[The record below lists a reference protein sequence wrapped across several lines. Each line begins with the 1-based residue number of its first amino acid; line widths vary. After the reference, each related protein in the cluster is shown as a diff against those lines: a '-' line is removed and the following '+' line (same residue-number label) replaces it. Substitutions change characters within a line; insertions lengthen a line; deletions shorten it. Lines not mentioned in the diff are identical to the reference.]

1 MAAPALPTPG
11 AAGDTGSDRPA
22 DRRAVGVGARLGA
35 ARYFVRRLGF
45 YAMAAAIAV
54 TLNFLIPRLMPG
66 NPASALIAQMQQ
78 KQPLSSAQVEAIYR
92 LFGAPGEPLWDQ
104 YVTYL
109 GQVARFDFGIS
120 VAYYPTP
127 VWEVI
132 STGLPW
138 TIGLVGLT
146 AVLSFLIGTAAGV
159 VSGSRVG
166 SRFDSFV
173 TPASMF
179 LGSLPYFW
187 VALLLVMAFG
197 VQLGWLPVGGGYD
210 GDLMPAL
217 NPEFLGSVVTH
228 GILPATTM
236 VIASLG
242 GWLVGMRNMMVTTV
256 SEDYVLLA
264 RAKGLSKAR
273 VMFQYAARNAVLPS
287 VAGFALTIGTVVSGQ
302 LLVEIVFAYP
312 GVGYLLYQAVSSV
325 DYPLMQALFLN
336 VSLSVLAAN
345 FIADSVYGLIDPR
358 ARETRS

>member
-1 MAAPALPTPG
+1 MAVPVINPAGAADAAPAPDG
-11 AAGDTGSDRPA
+11 
-22 DRRAVGVGARLGA
+22 RRAGRAARLRSV
-35 ARYFVRRLGF
+35 RYVARRLGF
-45 YAMAAAIAV
+45 YASAAWIAI

-66 NPASALIAQMQQ
+66 DPASALIAQMQQ
-78 KQPLSSAQVEAIYR
+78 KQALSGDQVASIYR
-92 LFGAPGEPLWDQ
+92 LFGTPGAPLWDQ

-109 GQVARFDFGIS
+109 GQVAHFDFGIS

-132 STGLPW
+132 RTGLPW

-146 AVLSFLIGTAAGV
+146 AILSFLIGTAAGV

-166 SRFDSFV
+166 SRFDSVV

-197 VQLGWLPVGGGYD
+197 VQLGWLPIGGGYD
-210 GDLMPAL
+210 GDLVPSF
-217 NPEFLGSVVTH
+217 NGPFLASVVSH
-228 GILPATTM
+228 GILPALTM
-236 VIASLG
+236 VISSLG

-264 RAKGLSKAR
+264 RAKGLSKGR

>member
-1 MAAPALPTPG
+1 MTVPALGPVDATAVAPRPG
-11 AAGDTGSDRPA
+11 
-22 DRRAVGVGARLGA
+22 RRLRSVRLGT
-35 ARYFVRRLGF
+35 ARYFLRRLGF
-45 YAMAAAIAV
+45 YAVAAALAI

-66 NPASALIAQMQQ
+66 DPASALIAQMQQ
-78 KQPLSSAQVEAIYR
+78 KQTLSGDQVHAIYR
-92 LFGAPGEPLWDQ
+92 LFGTPGEPLWDQ
-104 YVTYL
+104 YVTYVN
-109 GQVARFDFGIS
+109 QVLHFNFGIS

-132 STGLPW
+132 RTGLPW
-138 TIGLVGLT
+138 TVGLVGLT
-146 AVLSFLIGTAAGV
+146 SVLSFVLGTAAGV

-166 SRFDSFV
+166 SRFDSFM

-179 LGSLPYFW
+179 MGSLPFFW
-187 VALLLVMAFG
+187 VALILVLVFG
-197 VQLGWLPVGGGYD
+197 VQLSWLPTSGGYD
-210 GDLMPAL
+210 GDMLPGF
-217 NPEFLGSVVTH
+217 NGPFLASVLQH
-228 GILPATTM
+228 GILPALTM
-236 VIASLG
+236 VMASVG

-312 GVGYLLYQAVSSV
+312 GVGYLLYQSVSSV
-325 DYPLMQALFLN
+325 DYPLMQALFLI

>member
-1 MAAPALPTPG
+1 MATAPVLTPATAEAPPPVRRT
-11 AAGDTGSDRPA
+11 AAG
-22 DRRAVGVGARLGA
+22 RLGA
-35 ARYFVRRLGF
+35 ARYFLRRLGF
-45 YAMAAAIAV
+45 YIGAAAVAV

-66 NPASALIAQMQQ
+66 DPASALISQMQQ
-78 KQPLSSAQVEAIYR
+78 KQNLSADQVTSIYR
-92 LFGAPGEPLWDQ
+92 LFGAPGAPLWDQ

-109 GQVARFDFGIS
+109 GQVAHFDFGAS

-132 STGLPW
+132 RSGLPW

-146 AVLSFLIGTAAGV
+146 AVLAFVIGTSMGV
-159 VSGSRVG
+159 LAGSRVG
-166 SRFDSFV
+166 SRFDSFI

-179 LGSLPYFW
+179 LGALPFFW

-197 VQLGWLPVGGGYD
+197 VQLNWLPISGAYD
-210 GDLMPAL
+210 GDMAVAFNGPFLM
-217 NPEFLGSVVTH
+217 SVVTH
-228 GILPATTM
+228 GILPAITM
-236 VIASLG
+236 VVASFG

-287 VAGFALTIGTVVSGQ
+287 VAGFALTIGSAVSGQ
-302 LLVEIVFAYP
+302 ILVEIVFSYP

-325 DYPLMQALFLN
+325 DYPLMQALFLI
-336 VSLSVLAAN
+336 VSLTVLAAN